1 MSEVFK
7 ICITK
12 NSGEEMQDIDSIE
25 VLANKGIVNDRYF
38 NENNDQDIQITFI
51 ESENI
56 DYVNEISSTSVPYI
70 DFRRNIITKG
80 INAFTF
86 IKEMDLAYAA
96 ADIIVSR
103 AGAIA
108 ISELCYVGK
117 PVILVPSPNV
127 AEDHQTQ
134 NAQSL
139 VNKNSALMVK
149 DMESRRKLVEEIK
162 SLSENKGLQEK
173 LSRNIKKLAVKDA
186 AGRIA
191 DLSLELVK

>member
-80 INAFTF
+80 IKLNELVDKEFLIGNVK
-86 IKEMDLAYAA
+86 IKGH
-96 ADIIVSR
+96 R
-103 AGAIA
+103 
-108 ISELCYVGK
+108 LCNPCKYLQDK
-117 PVILVPSPNV
+117 LNIENLVKK
-127 AEDHQTQ
+127 
-134 NAQSL
+134 L
-139 VNKNSALMVK
+139 VNIGGLRCEILTDGRISVK
-149 DMESRRKLVEEIK
+149 DKIK
-162 SLSENKGLQEK
+162 IL
-173 LSRNIKKLAVKDA
+173 
-186 AGRIA
+186 
-191 DLSLELVK
+191 

>member
-80 INAFTF
+80 IKLNKLVDKEFLIGNVK
-86 IKEMDLAYAA
+86 IKGH
-96 ADIIVSR
+96 R
-103 AGAIA
+103 
-108 ISELCYVGK
+108 LCNPCKYLQDK
-117 PVILVPSPNV
+117 LNIENLLKK
-127 AEDHQTQ
+127 
-134 NAQSL
+134 L
-139 VNKNSALMVK
+139 VNIGGLRCEILTDGRISVK
-149 DMESRRKLVEEIK
+149 DKIK
-162 SLSENKGLQEK
+162 IL
-173 LSRNIKKLAVKDA
+173 
-186 AGRIA
+186 
-191 DLSLELVK
+191 